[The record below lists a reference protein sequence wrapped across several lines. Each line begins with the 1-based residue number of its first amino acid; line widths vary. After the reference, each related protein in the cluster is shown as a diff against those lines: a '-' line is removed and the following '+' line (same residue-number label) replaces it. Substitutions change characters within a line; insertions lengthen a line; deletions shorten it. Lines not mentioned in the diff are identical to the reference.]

1 MNLCISWQWIS
12 WWWTS
17 WYIMT
22 LNIDIIPAL
31 PHWMITHNT
40 ITSKIVLSCYGS
52 AVVCGIQMKE
62 CLDVAQYYTVSA
74 SANYTLGIMWKFVFH
89 ISYPKWMCTPRF
101 GHWWYSPVKCNHFPL
116 TVQSMCCPATAIE
129 WYLICNNNQSWT
141 ACNESYIGCQ
151 HCACNGLIFFLVVRM
166 GH

>member
-22 LNIDIIPAL
+22 LNIYIIPAL
-31 PHWMITHNT
+31 PHWMLTHIT

-52 AVVCGIQMKE
+52 AVVCGIQMKS
-62 CLDVAQYYTVSA
+62 LDVAQYYTVSA

-101 GHWWYSPVKCNHFPL
+101 GHWWYSPVKCNCFTL
-116 TVQSMCCPATAIE
+116 TIISMHCKQQQWSSENWCAIPISPE
-129 WYLICNNNQSWT
+129 LHIMNFILMPTLC
-141 ACNESYIGCQ
+141 I
-151 HCACNGLIFFLVVRM
+151 
-166 GH
+166 